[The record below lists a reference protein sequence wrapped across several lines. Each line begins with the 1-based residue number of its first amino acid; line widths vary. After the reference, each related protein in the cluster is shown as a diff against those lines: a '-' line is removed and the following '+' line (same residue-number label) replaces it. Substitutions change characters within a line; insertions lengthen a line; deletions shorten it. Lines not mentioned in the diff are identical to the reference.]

1 MLPAKLFA
9 GLAVAFSICAG
20 LVWLHPL
27 PSAYIAVHATYFAVG
42 PILVL
47 LFCAAT
53 SLNFAVLYYAAA
65 RFFRARWNRTLSAL
79 HFSLFACFGIS
90 LSVVFAV
97 STRVANS
104 PDIGEATLRWLVIPW
119 ILGILSLVACLA
131 VFGVNLTLVVV
142 QIVRARFA
150 SH

>member
-9 GLAVAFSICAG
+9 ALAIVFSICTG
-20 LVWLHPL
+20 LAWLHPL
-27 PSAYIAVHATYFAVG
+27 PPAYIAVHATYFEVG
-42 PILVL
+42 PTLVL

-65 RFFRARWNRTLSAL
+65 RFFHARWNRTLSVL
-79 HFSLFACFGIS
+79 HFSLFVCFSILGS
-90 LSVVFAV
+90 LVFAM
-97 STRVANS
+97 STRPANG
-104 PDIGEATLRWLVIPW
+104 PDIGEATLRWLIIPW
-119 ILGILSLVACLA
+119 ILGILSLVASLA
-131 VFGVNLTLVVV
+131 VFGVSLTLVVV